1 MAVHL
6 DAHAKPPDSIRQIY
20 KHFQKLHP
28 RAIDQDDSVIDT
40 HLIDESHPHLS
51 STSLLQLP
59 ANIRE
64 IFTNFAGGQITAT
77 EEAKVYNVN
86 AIPGKSANLNIGS
99 ECDLK

>member
-1 MAVHL
+1 MAITL

-28 RAIDQDDSVIDT
+28 RAIDQDDSIIDT
-40 HLIDESHPHLS
+40 HLIDESLPHLS
-51 STSLLQLP
+51 LTSLLQLP

-64 IFTNFAGGQITAT
+64 TFTNFVGGQITAT
-77 EEAKVYNVN
+77 EEPKIYSVN

-99 ECDLK
+99 KL